1 MTKMDAKKISEDALV
16 NAVLPALNWDPL
28 ARLGLPHDK
37 KGLLRAKRMLHPD
50 VSKHK
55 QATEAY
61 MMLDSLFNAPDIDL
75 RIAQGSYVDGGVRWS
90 FDSVNQDLAQ
100 RAIRFQKSIHSAT
113 DDVKWVPRVDNQ
125 DDSNYTSTYNLG
137 SDEGSWVMLSEFDG
151 LDSRT
156 VAWVVRRLLAV
167 ATVSYNQNIIHG
179 DINKYV
185 VALAPKVHGLRLDG
199 WWSAVKSGEHLV
211 VSPKQETLRRY
222 LSGSN
227 ADDLLMVS
235 HIARTLTDCWN
246 KPTGE
251 LGSLLKEWT
260 LRPVELEQA
269 VRMTESALDSNFG
282 KRVWHELSA
291 PEGAHLM

>member
-1 MTKMDAKKISEDALV
+1 MTKTSTKKISEDVLV
-16 NAVLPALNWDPL
+16 DAVLSALNWDPL

-61 MMLDSLFNAPDIDL
+61 MMLDSLFSAPDIDL
-75 RIAQGSYVDGGVRWS
+75 RISQGRYVDGGVRWS

-100 RAIRFQKSIHSAT
+100 GAIKFQQSVHSAT
-113 DDVKWVPRVDNQ
+113 DDVKWVPQVDNQ
-125 DDSNYTSTYNLG
+125 DESEYTSTYNL
-137 SDEGSWVMLSEFDG
+137 DENEGSWVMLSEFNS

-156 VAWVVRRLLAV
+156 VAWIVRRLLAV
-167 ATVSYNQNIIHG
+167 ATVTYNQGVVHG

-185 VALAPKVHGLRLDG
+185 IALAPKVHGLRLDG
-199 WWSAVKSGEHLV
+199 WWSAVRTEEHLI
-211 VSPKQETLRRY
+211 VSPKQKTLRRY
-222 LSGSN
+222 LSGSK

-235 HIARTLTDCWN
+235 HIARTLTDFWD
-246 KPTGE
+246 KPVGE
-251 LGSLLKEWT
+251 MGSLLKEWI

-269 VRMTESALDSNFG
+269 VRMTEDALDSDFG
-282 KRVWHELSA
+282 KRVWHELSV

>member
-1 MTKMDAKKISEDALV
+1 MTKTSTKKISEDVLV
-16 NAVLPALNWDPL
+16 DAVLSALNWDPL
-28 ARLGLPHDK
+28 ARLGLSHDK

-61 MMLDSLFNAPDIDL
+61 MMLDSLFSAPDIDL
-75 RIAQGSYVDGGVRWS
+75 RIAQGRYVDGGVRWF

-100 RAIRFQKSIHSAT
+100 RAIRFQRSVHSAT
-113 DDVKWVPRVDNQ
+113 DDVKWVPRVDSQ
-125 DDSNYTSTYNLG
+125 DDSNYISTYSL
-137 SDEGSWVMLSEFDG
+137 DENDGSWVMLSEFG
-151 LDSRT
+151 NLDSRT

-167 ATVSYNQNIIHG
+167 ATVAYNQDVVHG
-179 DINKYV
+179 DISKYV
-185 VALAPKVHGLRLDG
+185 VALAPKVHGLRMDG
-199 WWSAVKSGEHLV
+199 WWSAVKSGEHLI

-222 LSGSN
+222 LSGSK

-235 HIARTLTDCWN
+235 HIARTMTDCWD
-246 KPTGE
+246 KPAGE
-251 LGSLLKEWT
+251 LGSLLREWT

-269 VRMTESALDSNFG
+269 VRMVEGALDSDFG
-282 KRVWHELSA
+282 KRVWHELST

>member
-1 MTKMDAKKISEDALV
+1 MTKTSTKKVSEDVLV
-16 NAVLPALNWDPL
+16 DAVLSALNWDLL
-28 ARLGLPHDK
+28 ARLGLAHDK

-61 MMLDSLFNAPDIDL
+61 MMLDSLFSAPDIDL
-75 RIAQGSYVDGGVRWS
+75 MIAQGRYVDGGVRWS

-100 RAIRFQKSIHSAT
+100 RAIRFQKSVHSAT

-185 VALAPKVHGLRLDG
+185 IALAPKVHGLRLDG
-199 WWSAVKSGEHLV
+199 WWSAVKSDEHLV

-260 LRPVELEQA
+260 LRPVKLEHA
-269 VRMTESALDSNFG
+269 VRMTESALDSDFG
-282 KRVWHELSA
+282 KRVWHELST

>member
-16 NAVLPALNWDPL
+16 NAVLSALNWDLL
-28 ARLGLPHDK
+28 ARLGLAHDK

-61 MMLDSLFNAPDIDL
+61 MMLDSLFSAPDIDL
-75 RIAQGSYVDGGVRWS
+75 RIAQGRYVDGGVRWS

-100 RAIRFQKSIHSAT
+100 RAIRFQKSVHSAT

-199 WWSAVKSGEHLV
+199 WWSAVKSNEHLI

-227 ADDLLMVS
+227 D
-235 HIARTLTDCWN
+235 
-246 KPTGE
+246 
-251 LGSLLKEWT
+251 SL
-260 LRPVELEQA
+260 
-269 VRMTESALDSNFG
+269 F
-282 KRVWHELSA
+282 
-291 PEGAHLM
+291 

>member
-1 MTKMDAKKISEDALV
+1 MTKTSTKKISEDVLV
-16 NAVLPALNWDPL
+16 DAVLSALNWDPL

-37 KGLLRAKRMLHPD
+37 KGLLKAKRLLHPD

-55 QATEAY
+55 QAIEAY
-61 MMLDSLFNAPDIDL
+61 MMLDSLFSAPDIDL
-75 RIAQGSYVDGGVRWS
+75 RIAQGRYIDGGVRWS
-90 FDSVNQDLAQ
+90 FDSVNQDLVQ
-100 RAIRFQKSIHSAT
+100 RAIKFQQSVHSAT
-113 DDVKWVPRVDNQ
+113 DDVKWVPQVDNQ

-137 SDEGSWVMLSEFDG
+137 SDEGSWVMLSEFDR

-167 ATVSYNQNIIHG
+167 ATITYNQGVVHG
-179 DINKYV
+179 DINKHV
-185 VALAPKVHGLRLDG
+185 IALAPKVHGLRLDG

-222 LSGSN
+222 LSGSK

-260 LRPVELEQA
+260 LRPVDLEQA
-269 VRMTESALDSNFG
+269 VRMTESALDSDFG
-282 KRVWHELSA
+282 KRVWHELST

>member
-1 MTKMDAKKISEDALV
+1 MTKTSTKNISEDVLV
-16 NAVLPALNWDPL
+16 DAVLSALNWDPL
-28 ARLGLPHDK
+28 ARLGLSHDK

-75 RIAQGSYVDGGVRWS
+75 RIAQGRYVDGGVRWF

-100 RAIRFQKSIHSAT
+100 CAIRFQKSIHSAT

-125 DDSNYTSTYNLG
+125 NDSNYTSTYNLG
-137 SDEGSWVMLSEFDG
+137 DDEGSWVMLSEFDG

-167 ATVSYNQNIIHG
+167 ATVSYNQDVVHG

-199 WWSAVKSGEHLV
+199 WWSAVKSNEHLI

-222 LSGSN
+222 LSGSK

-235 HIARTLTDCWN
+235 HIARTLTGCWD

-260 LRPVELEQA
+260 LRPVELEKA
-269 VRMTESALDSNFG
+269 VRMTESALDSDFG
-282 KRVWHELSA
+282 KRVWHELST

>member
-1 MTKMDAKKISEDALV
+1 MTRTSTKKISEDTLV
-16 NAVLPALNWDPL
+16 DAVLSALNWDPL

-61 MMLDSLFNAPDIDL
+61 MMLDSLFSAPDIDL
-75 RIAQGSYVDGGVRWS
+75 RISQGRYVDSGVRWS

-100 RAIRFQKSIHSAT
+100 RAIKFQQSVHSAT

-137 SDEGSWVMLSEFDG
+137 DDEGSWVMLSEFDG

-156 VAWVVRRLLAV
+156 VAWIVRRLLAV

-185 VALAPKVHGLRLDG
+185 IALAPKVHGLRLDG
-199 WWSAVKSGEHLV
+199 WWSAVGTGEHLV

-235 HIARTLTDCWN
+235 HISRTLTGCWD

-269 VRMTESALDSNFG
+269 VRMVEGALDSDFG
-282 KRVWHELSA
+282 KRVWHELST

>member
-1 MTKMDAKKISEDALV
+1 MTKTSTKKISEDTLV
-16 NAVLPALNWDPL
+16 DAVLSALNWDAL
-28 ARLGLPHDK
+28 ARLGLTHDK
-37 KGLLRAKRMLHPD
+37 KGLLKAKRMLHPD

-61 MMLDSLFNAPDIDL
+61 MMLDSLFSAPDIDL
-75 RIAQGSYVDGGVRWS
+75 RIAQGRYVDSGVRWS

-100 RAIRFQKSIHSAT
+100 RAIKFQQSVHSAT
-113 DDVKWVPRVDNQ
+113 DDVKWVPQVDNQ
-125 DDSNYTSTYNLG
+125 DKFGYTSTYNLG
-137 SDEGSWVMLSEFDG
+137 SDEGSWVMLSEFG
-151 LDSRT
+151 SLDSRT

-167 ATVSYNQNIIHG
+167 ATITYNQGVVHG
-179 DINKYV
+179 DINKHV
-185 VALAPKVHGLRLDG
+185 IALAPKVHGLRLDG

-269 VRMTESALDSNFG
+269 VRMTESALDSDFG
-282 KRVWHELSA
+282 KRVWHELST

>member
-1 MTKMDAKKISEDALV
+1 MTYTSTKKISEDVLV
-16 NAVLPALNWDPL
+16 NAVLSALNWDAL
-28 ARLGLPHDK
+28 ARLGLTHDK
-37 KGLLRAKRMLHPD
+37 KGLLKAKRMLHPD

-61 MMLDSLFNAPDIDL
+61 MMLDSLFSAPDIDL
-75 RIAQGSYVDGGVRWS
+75 RIAQGRYVDSGVRWS

-100 RAIRFQKSIHSAT
+100 RAIKFQQSVHSAT
-113 DDVKWVPRVDNQ
+113 DDVKWVPQVDNQ
-125 DDSNYTSTYNLG
+125 DKFGYTSTYNLG
-137 SDEGSWVMLSEFDG
+137 SDEGSWVMLSEFG
-151 LDSRT
+151 SLDSRT

-167 ATVSYNQNIIHG
+167 ATITYNQGVVHG
-179 DINKYV
+179 DINKHV
-185 VALAPKVHGLRLDG
+185 IALAPKVHGLRLDG

-269 VRMTESALDSNFG
+269 VRMTESALDSDFG
-282 KRVWHELSA
+282 KRVWHELST

>member
-1 MTKMDAKKISEDALV
+1 MTETSTKKIPEDALV
-16 NAVLPALNWDPL
+16 NAVLSALNWDPL

-37 KGLLRAKRMLHPD
+37 KGLLRAKRLLHPD

-61 MMLDSLFNAPDIDL
+61 MMLDSLFSAPDIDL
-75 RIAQGSYVDGGVRWS
+75 RIAQGRYTDGGVRWS

-100 RAIRFQKSIHSAT
+100 RAIRFQQSVHSAT
-113 DDVKWVPRVDNQ
+113 DDVKWVSRIDNQ
-125 DDSNYTSTYNLG
+125 NDSNYTSTYNLG
-137 SDEGSWVMLSEFDG
+137 DDEGSWVMLSEFDG

-167 ATVSYNQNIIHG
+167 ATVAYNQGVVHG

-199 WWSAVKSGEHLV
+199 WWSAVEAGEHLI

-222 LSGSN
+222 LSGSK

-235 HIARTLTDCWN
+235 HIARTLTGCWD
-246 KPTGE
+246 KPVGE

-260 LRPVELEQA
+260 LRPVDLEQA
-269 VRMTESALDSNFG
+269 VRMTEGALNSDFG
-282 KRVWHELSA
+282 KRVWHELSV
-291 PEGAHLM
+291 PEGAHIM

>member
-1 MTKMDAKKISEDALV
+1 MTYTSTKKISEDVLV
-16 NAVLPALNWDPL
+16 NAVLSALNWDAL
-28 ARLGLPHDK
+28 ARLGLTHDK
-37 KGLLRAKRMLHPD
+37 KGLLKAKRMLHPD

-61 MMLDSLFNAPDIDL
+61 MMLDSLFSAPDIDL
-75 RIAQGSYVDGGVRWS
+75 RIAQGRYIDGGVRWS

-100 RAIRFQKSIHSAT
+100 RAIKFQQSVHSAT
-113 DDVKWVPRVDNQ
+113 DDVKWVPQVDNQ
-125 DDSNYTSTYNLG
+125 DKFGYTSTYNLG
-137 SDEGSWVMLSEFDG
+137 SDEGSWVMLSEFG
-151 LDSRT
+151 SLDSRT
-156 VAWVVRRLLAV
+156 VAWIVRRLLAV
-167 ATVSYNQNIIHG
+167 ATITYNQGVVHG

-199 WWSAVKSGEHLV
+199 WWSAVGTGEHLV

-269 VRMTESALDSNFG
+269 VRMTESALDSDFG
-282 KRVWHELSA
+282 KRVWHELST

>member
-1 MTKMDAKKISEDALV
+1 MTKTSTKKVSEDVLV
-16 NAVLPALNWDPL
+16 DAVLSALNWDLL
-28 ARLGLPHDK
+28 ARLGLAHDK

-61 MMLDSLFNAPDIDL
+61 MMLDSLFSAPDIDL
-75 RIAQGSYVDGGVRWS
+75 RIAQGRYVDGGVRWS

-100 RAIRFQKSIHSAT
+100 RAIRFQKSVHSAT

-185 VALAPKVHGLRLDG
+185 ITLAPKVHGLRLDG
-199 WWSAVKSGEHLV
+199 WWSAVKSDEHLV

-260 LRPVELEQA
+260 LRPVKLEHA
-269 VRMTESALDSNFG
+269 VRMTESALDSDFG
-282 KRVWHELSA
+282 KRVWHELST

>member
-1 MTKMDAKKISEDALV
+1 MTKTSTKKISEDVLV
-16 NAVLPALNWDPL
+16 DAVLSALNWDPL

-55 QATEAY
+55 QAAEAY
-61 MMLDSLFNAPDIDL
+61 MMLDSLFSAPDIDL
-75 RIAQGSYVDGGVRWS
+75 RIAQGRYTDGGVRWL
-90 FDSVNQDLAQ
+90 FDTANQDLAQ
-100 RAIRFQKSIHSAT
+100 RAIRFQQSVHSAT

-137 SDEGSWVMLSEFDG
+137 SDEGSWVMLSEFG
-151 LDSRT
+151 NLDSRT

-167 ATVSYNQNIIHG
+167 ATVAYNQDVVHG

-185 VALAPKVHGLRLDG
+185 VALAPKVHGLRMDG
-199 WWSAVKSGEHLV
+199 WWSAVKSGEHLI

-222 LSGSN
+222 LSGSK

-235 HIARTLTDCWN
+235 HIARTMTDCWD
-246 KPTGE
+246 KPAGE
-251 LGSLLKEWT
+251 LGSLLREWT

-269 VRMTESALDSNFG
+269 VRMTEGALNSDFG
-282 KRVWHELSA
+282 KRVWHELST

>member
-1 MTKMDAKKISEDALV
+1 MTRTSTKKISEDVLV
-16 NAVLPALNWDPL
+16 DAVLSALNWDPL

-61 MMLDSLFNAPDIDL
+61 MMLDSLFSAPDIDL
-75 RIAQGSYVDGGVRWS
+75 RISQGRYVDSGVRWS

-100 RAIRFQKSIHSAT
+100 RAIKFQQSVHSAT

-137 SDEGSWVMLSEFDG
+137 DDEGSWVMLSEFDG

-156 VAWVVRRLLAV
+156 VAWIVRRLLAV
-167 ATVSYNQNIIHG
+167 AAVSYNQNIIHG

-199 WWSAVKSGEHLV
+199 WWSAVGTGEHLV

-235 HIARTLTDCWN
+235 HISRTMTDCWG
-246 KPTGE
+246 KPAGE

-260 LRPVELEQA
+260 LRPVDLEQA
-269 VRMTESALDSNFG
+269 VRMTENALNSDFG
-282 KRVWHELSA
+282 KRVWHELST

>member
-1 MTKMDAKKISEDALV
+1 MTRTSTKKISEDVLV
-16 NAVLPALNWDPL
+16 DAVLSALNWDPL

-61 MMLDSLFNAPDIDL
+61 TMLDSLFSAPDIDL
-75 RIAQGSYVDGGVRWS
+75 RISQGRYVDSGVRWS

-100 RAIRFQKSIHSAT
+100 RAIKFQQSVHSAT

-137 SDEGSWVMLSEFDG
+137 DDEGSWVMLSEFDG

-156 VAWVVRRLLAV
+156 VAWIVRRLLAV

-199 WWSAVKSGEHLV
+199 WWSAVGTGEHLV

-222 LSGSN
+222 LSGSK

-235 HIARTLTDCWN
+235 HIARTMTDCWD
-246 KPTGE
+246 KPAGE
-251 LGSLLKEWT
+251 LGSLLREWT

-269 VRMTESALDSNFG
+269 VRMVEGALDSDFG
-282 KRVWHELSA
+282 KRVWHELST

>member
-1 MTKMDAKKISEDALV
+1 MTKTSTKKISEDTLV
-16 NAVLPALNWDPL
+16 DAVLSALNWDSL

-61 MMLDSLFNAPDIDL
+61 MMLDSLFSAPDIDL
-75 RIAQGSYVDGGVRWS
+75 RIAQGRYVDGGVRWS

-100 RAIRFQKSIHSAT
+100 RAIRFQKSVHSAT

-167 ATVSYNQNIIHG
+167 ATVSYNQGVVHG
-179 DINKYV
+179 DINKHV
-185 VALAPKVHGLRLDG
+185 IALAPKVHGLRLDG

-269 VRMTESALDSNFG
+269 VRMTESALDSDFG
-282 KRVWHELSA
+282 KRVWHELST

>member
-1 MTKMDAKKISEDALV
+1 MTKTSTKKISEDVLV
-16 NAVLPALNWDPL
+16 DAVLSALNWDPL

-55 QATEAY
+55 QAAEAY
-61 MMLDSLFNAPDIDL
+61 MMLDSLFSAPDIDL
-75 RIAQGSYVDGGVRWS
+75 RIAQGRYVDGGVRWS

-100 RAIRFQKSIHSAT
+100 RAIKFQKSVYSAT

-137 SDEGSWVMLSEFDG
+137 DDEGSWVMLSEFNS

-167 ATVSYNQNIIHG
+167 ATVAYSQGVVHG

-185 VALAPKVHGLRLDG
+185 IALAPKVHGLRLDG
-199 WWSAVKSGEHLV
+199 WWSAVKSGEHLI

-222 LSGSN
+222 LSGSK
-227 ADDLLMVS
+227 ADGLLMVS
-235 HIARTLTDCWN
+235 HIARTLIGCWD
-246 KPTGE
+246 KPAGE
-251 LGSLLKEWT
+251 LGLLLKEWT

-269 VRMTESALDSNFG
+269 VRMTEDALNSDFG
-282 KRVWHELSA
+282 KRVWHELSV
-291 PEGAHLM
+291 PEGAHIM

>member
-1 MTKMDAKKISEDALV
+1 MTKTSTKKISEDTLV
-16 NAVLPALNWDPL
+16 DAVLSALNWDPL

-37 KGLLRAKRMLHPD
+37 KGLLRAKRLLHPD

-75 RIAQGSYVDGGVRWS
+75 RIAQGRYVDGGVRWF

-100 RAIRFQKSIHSAT
+100 RAIKFQKSIHSAT
-113 DDVKWVPRVDNQ
+113 DDVKWVPQVDNQ
-125 DDSNYTSTYNLG
+125 DKFGYTSTYNL
-137 SDEGSWVMLSEFDG
+137 DENEGSWVMLSEFES

-167 ATVSYNQNIIHG
+167 ATVAHNQGIIHG
-179 DINKYV
+179 DINKHV
-185 VALAPKVHGLRLDG
+185 IALAPKVHGLRLDG

-222 LSGSN
+222 LSGSK

-235 HIARTLTDCWN
+235 HIARTLTGCWD

-251 LGSLLKEWT
+251 LGLLLKEWT
-260 LRPVELEQA
+260 LRPVDLEQA
-269 VRMTESALDSNFG
+269 VRMTEDALNSDFG
-282 KRVWHELSA
+282 KRVWHELST

>member
-16 NAVLPALNWDPL
+16 NAVLSALNWDLL
-28 ARLGLPHDK
+28 ARLGLAHDK

-61 MMLDSLFNAPDIDL
+61 MMLDSLFSAPDIDL
-75 RIAQGSYVDGGVRWS
+75 RIAQGRYVDGGVRWS

-100 RAIRFQKSIHSAT
+100 RAIRFQKSVHSAT

-199 WWSAVKSGEHLV
+199 W
-211 VSPKQETLRRY
+211 
-222 LSGSN
+222 
-227 ADDLLMVS
+227 
-235 HIARTLTDCWN
+235 
-246 KPTGE
+246 
-251 LGSLLKEWT
+251 
-260 LRPVELEQA
+260 
-269 VRMTESALDSNFG
+269 
-282 KRVWHELSA
+282 
-291 PEGAHLM
+291 

>member
-1 MTKMDAKKISEDALV
+1 MTKVSAKKVSEDVLV
-16 NAVLPALNWDPL
+16 DAVLSALNWDPL

-55 QATEAY
+55 QSTEAY
-61 MMLDSLFNAPDIDL
+61 MMLDSLFSAPDIDL
-75 RIAQGSYVDGGVRWS
+75 RIAQGRYIDGGVRWS

-100 RAIRFQKSIHSAT
+100 SAVRFQKSVHSAT
-113 DDVKWVPRVDNQ
+113 NDVKWVPRVDDQ
-125 DDSNYTSTYNLG
+125 DESGYTSTYNL
-137 SDEGSWVMLSEFDG
+137 DENEGAWVMLSEFG
-151 LDSRT
+151 NLESRT

-222 LSGSN
+222 LSGSK

-235 HIARTLTDCWN
+235 HIARTMTDCWG

-269 VRMTESALDSNFG
+269 VKMTEDALNSDFG
-282 KRVWHELSA
+282 KRVWHELNV